1 MKRQVKLRRLIADGW
16 RPDHMGTGT
25 PPTPG
30 EADCMRLKCFRLQ
43 PDGRVKRDHTRRQ
56 TRTRALAGRR
66 VRPAQIIHVSQMP
79 RAEYSLKIQVHI
91 EVTVLDR

>member
-30 EADCMRLKCFRLQ
+30 EADCVRLKCFRLK
-43 PDGRVKRDHTRRQ
+43 PDGRVKRHADKHGL
-56 TRTRALAGRR
+56 ALWQAGGF
-66 VRPAQIIHVSQMP
+66 AP
-79 RAEYSLKIQVHI
+79 RK
-91 EVTVLDR
+91 